1 VADEEGSSVSSRAD
15 GGAVVGVGEG
25 GGVGYAEVVRLS
37 EAVAV
42 GVGLIVVLGPPG
54 GVLPPVVVA
63 GADDSGSVGVT
74 LGSGKSEVGPPS
86 CEGVGLVAGCGR

>member
-1 VADEEGSSVSSRAD
+1 M
-15 GGAVVGVGEG
+15 
-25 GGVGYAEVVRLS
+25 VRLS

-63 GADDSGSVGVT
+63 GADDSGRVGVV
-74 LGSGKSEVGPPS
+74 LGSGESDVGPLS
-86 CEGVGLVAGCGR
+86 CEGVELVAG